1 MPHTLTTEAILE
13 ALVAFDTTSHRSN
26 LELIAWVEDY
36 LGRLGL
42 AFTRVPDP
50 VEPKASL
57 FVTVGPADKGGICLS
72 GHTDVVPVTGQAWTS
87 DPFVLTR
94 KGEAL
99 YGRGTC
105 DMKGFLAICLSKLPA
120 MMAADLATPIHLILS
135 YDEEVSC
142 EPVLH
147 TIRRFGQDLPLPIA
161 TIVGEPTSMRVA
173 TAHKS
178 CAGFVTTLTGREAH
192 SANPGLGASALV
204 AGAMIV
210 AEMERIGAELRQRGD
225 PTGLFDP
232 PHSTVHVGSFASGTA
247 RNIVP
252 KTARLHWEYRGVPG
266 LDPAEI
272 PARVQAFIDRE
283 ALPYLRATA
292 PEATIET
299 VPEFII
305 PAVRPEPDS
314 LAERLALKLAG
325 ANQTI
330 TVPFGTEGG
339 QFQTHGIPTVVCGP
353 GDIAQAH
360 KPDEFITLAELR
372 KGEAFVDGLI
382 EACVAGRLA

>member
-1 MPHTLTTEAILE
+1 MSATTTTEDILA

-26 LELIAWVEDY
+26 LELIGWVEAY
-36 LGRLGL
+36 LGRLGVP
-42 AFTRVPDP
+42 FTRVPDP

-57 FVTVGPADKGGICLS
+57 FLTIGPSDRGGVCLS
-72 GHTDVVPVTGQAWTS
+72 GHTDVVPVAGQAWSS
-87 DPFVLTR
+87 DPFTLTR
-94 KGEAL
+94 KGDAL

-105 DMKGFLAICLSKLPA
+105 DMKGFLAICLAKLPA
-120 MMAADLATPIHLILS
+120 MMAAGLVTPIHLILS

-147 TIRRFGQDLPLPIA
+147 TIRRMGVDLPKPIA

-178 CAGFVTTLTGREAH
+178 CAGFVTTITGREAH
-192 SANPGLGASALV
+192 SANPVLGASALV
-204 AGAMIV
+204 AGAMII
-210 AEMERIGAELRQRGD
+210 AEMERIGGDLRARGD
-225 PTGLFDP
+225 ATGLFDP
-232 PHSTVHVGSFASGTA
+232 PYSTIHVGSFASGTA

-252 KTARLHWEYRGVPG
+252 KSARLHWEYRGVPG

-272 PARVQAFIDRE
+272 PARVQAFIEGE

-299 VPEFII
+299 VAEFVI

-314 LAERLALKLAG
+314 LAERLALRLAG
-325 ANQTI
+325 SNETI

-339 QFQTHGIPTVVCGP
+339 QFQVNGIPTVVCGP

-372 KGEAFVDGLI
+372 KGEAFIDRLI
-382 EACVAGRLA
+382 ADCAAGRLG